1 MEKLRLSLMMKLFH
15 VSNRNLQDL
24 LIFHYDPYQILF
36 SQEDGWDLQEKA
48 LKETRRELEEEE
60 EKMHVQLLHNKG
72 LGRESLGGYS
82 LGTFNPSSS
91 YIYIAFSHLLLVYY

>member
-1 MEKLRLSLMMKLFH
+1 MELSCALTEELISFFDDETLSQAKSESPRPNRLP
-15 VSNRNLQDL
+15 R
-24 LIFHYDPYQILF
+24 YDSYRILF

-48 LKETRRELEEEE
+48 LKETRRELQEEE

-82 LGTFNPSSS
+82 YEDVQP
-91 YIYIAFSHLLLVYY
+91 

>member
-1 MEKLRLSLMMKLFH
+1 MELGCALREELISFFDDETLSQTK
-15 VSNRNLQDL
+15 SESPRPNRL
-24 LIFHYDPYQILF
+24 LRYDPYQILF

-82 LGTFNPSSS
+82 LRTSSPSSS
-91 YIYIAFSHLLLVYY
+91 YI